1 MNTST
6 ARARRDQDNN
16 EGTGNAR
23 LRPGE
28 TSAVQGVNPRITAGI
43 RYAVDGGIPGEWH
56 LRIIRSSVPAG
67 RVTGFQ
73 TALLDDEIIFL
84 TPDDVDA
91 AGLPAFGCQ
100 IADQTVLTREP
111 KFVGDAIAAVLAP
124 TLAAA
129 RIAASLVEVSYERA
143 PAVFDEMAAIAPDAL
158 LVHRSHATSESDS
171 AYFDMRP
178 QDGTN
183 VCHRFRIRTAALQG
197 RQEPNVITELD
208 DSDTALADAFAQADV
223 IIDEVFHTPAA
234 AHVPMEPH
242 ATNAQ
247 WVEGRL
253 EVVTGTQTP
262 FNMRQDLA
270 HIFGLAADDVRI
282 VVPPMGG
289 AFGAK
294 TFIRT
299 EAITALAARVSG
311 RPVRCVLD
319 RDEVFNEVTRHPSTV
334 RIRLGAKADG
344 TFVAKRIWAY
354 VNTGA
359 YADCGP
365 GVAQKMGYAGV
376 GPYRFEHVAVD
387 SYCIYT
393 NLPPGGAFR
402 GYGAMQSVW
411 ASERAVDLLADRL
424 GIDAVEL
431 RRQNLLRE
439 GDTFCTG
446 EVMHDSHFEE
456 LLDDAASAVG
466 WEKDGDRAGKGVAI
480 MLKGMQTPSKAEA
493 RIQLLPDGRYEVQ
506 AGTADMGQGASEML
520 TRLAAEYL
528 KCDVDQIVVCTPDT
542 DRVPY
547 DTRTTSSRSTHMMSR
562 ALADAA
568 QDLLQHGTVGH
579 GYVSNDG
586 GLDPETGQGVASSHW
601 HQGSAAASLDV
612 DEETGVIT
620 LRTLYASSYAG
631 KVVNPHG
638 ADLQNEGSMILG
650 LGSAL
655 FEELQF
661 SDGQMTNPNLSDY
674 NIASALDVVSIS
686 HKVMQIPGAE
696 VHGLGETAVPPVP
709 PAIGNAV
716 ASFGYH
722 VTRLP
727 MTPERVLAA
736 APSHEQASPPVGHI
750 QGEEGA

>member
-1 MNTST
+1 MSDTT
-6 ARARRDQDNN
+6 EQY
-16 EGTGNAR
+16 TG
-23 LRPGE
+23 PGAS
-28 TSAVQGVNPRITAGI
+28 SAVRGINPRIVAGI
-43 RYAVDGGIPGEWH
+43 RYSLDEGIPGEWH
-56 LRIIRSSVPAG
+56 LRIIRSGVPAG

-73 TALLDDEIIFL
+73 TALLDDDVVFIS
-84 TPDDVDA
+84 PDDIQD
-91 AGLPAFGCQ
+91 LPAFGCQ
-100 IADQTVLTREP
+100 IADQVVLTREP
-111 KFVGDAIAAVLAP
+111 KFVGDPIAVVVAP
-124 TLAAA
+124 TARDA
-129 RIAASLVEVSYERA
+129 RIAASLIEVDYETT
-143 PAVFDEMAAIAPDAL
+143 PAVYDEMDAIADGAQ
-158 LVHRSHATSESDS
+158 LVHATHHTSESDS

-183 VCHRFRIRTAALQG
+183 VCHRFRIRTPGLQG
-197 RQEPNVITELD
+197 RDEPDLVRSLD
-208 DSDTALADAFAQADV
+208 DPDDALTDAFADADV
-223 IIDEVFHTPAA
+223 VVDEVFHTPAA

-242 ATNAQ
+242 ATSAQ

-253 EVVTGTQTP
+253 EVTTGTQTP

-270 HIFGLAADDVRI
+270 HVFGLAAEDVR
-282 VVPPMGG
+282 VVAPPMGG

-299 EAITALAARVSG
+299 EAVTALAALRVG

-319 RDEVFNEVTRHPSTV
+319 RDEIFNEVTRHPATV
-334 RIRLGAKADG
+334 RVRLGAKRDG

-376 GPYRFEHVAVD
+376 GPYRFDHVAVD

-411 ASERAVDLLADRL
+411 ASERVVDMMADLL
-424 GIDAVEL
+424 GVDAVEL
-431 RRQNLLRE
+431 RRQNLLQE

-456 LLDDAASAVG
+456 LLDDAAQAVG
-466 WEKDGDRAGKGVAI
+466 WVRDGDRAGKGVAI

-493 RIQLLPDGRYEVQ
+493 RIRLLPDGRYEVQ
-506 AGTADMGQGASEML
+506 SATADMGQGASEML
-520 TRLAAEYL
+520 TRLAAESL
-528 KCDVDQIVVCTPDT
+528 KCDLDQIVVCTPDT

-568 QDLLQHGTVGH
+568 RDLLTHGDVGH

-586 GLDPETGQGVASSHW
+586 GLDPDTGQGVASSHW
-601 HQGSAAASLDV
+601 HQGSAAAELVV
-612 DEETGVIT
+612 DPDTGVIS
-620 LRTLYASSYAG
+620 LSTLYASSYAG
-631 KVVNPHG
+631 KVVNKHG
-638 ADLQNEGSMILG
+638 AELQNEGSMILG
-650 LGSAL
+650 LGTAL

-661 SDGQMTNPNLSDY
+661 TDGQMTNPNLSDY
-674 NIASALDVVSIS
+674 NIASALDVGSIR
-686 HKVMQIPGAE
+686 HRVMEIPGAE

-716 ASFGYH
+716 ASFGYD
-722 VTRLP
+722 VRALP
-727 MTPERVLAA
+727 MTPERVLGAA
-736 APSHEQASPPVGHI
+736 TTPST
-750 QGEEGA
+750 EEEL

>member
-1 MNTST
+1 MTRPT
-6 ARARRDQDNN
+6 LQAPLGER
-16 EGTGNAR
+16 TGP
-23 LRPGE
+23 RPGDPGFS
-28 TSAVQGVNPRITAGI
+28 SATTGINPRITAGI
-43 RYAVDGGIPGEWH
+43 RYSLDHTVPGEWH
-56 LRIIRSSVPAG
+56 LRVIRSSVPCG
-67 RVTGFQ
+67 RVTGFE
-73 TALLDDEIIFL
+73 TSLLDEDVTFI
-84 TPDDVDA
+84 TPDDLDGL
-91 AGLPAFGCQ
+91 AGFGCQ
-100 IADQTVLTREP
+100 IADQVVLTREP
-111 KFVGDAIAAVLAP
+111 KFVGDPVALVVAP
-124 TLAAA
+124 TAKDA
-129 RIAASLVEVSYERA
+129 RVAASLVEVTYEEA
-143 PAVFDEMAAIAPDAL
+143 PAVYGELEALSPEAP
-158 LVHRSHATSESDS
+158 LVHARHFTSESDS

-183 VCHRFRIRTAALQG
+183 VCHRFRIRTPGLQG
-197 RQEPNVITELD
+197 RDEPAVVTDLRDED
-208 DSDTALADAFAQADV
+208 EALADLFEGADV
-223 IIDEVFHTPAA
+223 VIDEVFHTPAA

-242 ATNAQ
+242 ATTAQ
-247 WVEGRL
+247 WVDGRL

-270 HIFGLAADDVRI
+270 GIFGLASEDVRV

-299 EAITALAARVSG
+299 EALTAAAARIVG

-334 RIRLGAKADG
+334 RVKLGATRDG
-344 TFVAKRIWAY
+344 TFVAKRLWCY

-376 GPYRFEHVAVD
+376 GPYRFDEVAVD

-411 ASERAVDLLADRL
+411 ASERVVDMMADAL

-431 RRQNLLRE
+431 RRKNLLRD

-446 EVMHDSHFEE
+446 EVMHDTHFEE
-456 LLDDAASAVG
+456 LLDDAARAVG
-466 WEKDGDRAGKGVAI
+466 WSTGGDRAGKGVAI

-493 RIQLLPDGRYEVQ
+493 RIRLMPDGRYEVQ
-506 AGTADMGQGASEML
+506 SATADIGQGAGEML
-520 TRLAAEYL
+520 TRLAAESL
-528 KCDVDQIVVCTPDT
+528 KCEVDQVVVISPDT

-568 QDLLQHGTVGH
+568 RDLLAHGSVGH

-586 GLDPETGQGVASSHW
+586 GLDPDTGQGLASSHW
-601 HQGSAAASLDV
+601 HQGSAAAELAV
-612 DEETGVIT
+612 DPETGLVE
-620 LRTLYASSYAG
+620 LATLYASSYAG

-638 ADLQNEGSMILG
+638 AELQQEGSMILG
-650 LGSAL
+650 LGTAL

-661 SDGQMTNPNLSDY
+661 SEGQLTNPNLSDY
-674 NIASALDVVSIS
+674 NISSALDVAAIT
-686 HKVMQIPGAE
+686 HRVMELPGAE

-716 ASFGYH
+716 ASLGYD
-722 VTRLP
+722 VRRLP
-727 MTPERVLAA
+727 MTPERVLESATTA
-736 APSHEQASPPVGHI
+736 HDDPT
-750 QGEEGA
+750 EEP

>member
-1 MNTST
+1 MTEPRQHT
-6 ARARRDQDNN
+6 IPDEA
-16 EGTGNAR
+16 
-23 LRPGE
+23 RPGAS
-28 TSAVQGVNPRITAGI
+28 SAVTGINPRITAGI
-43 RYAVDGGIPGEWH
+43 RYPVDGGIPGEWH

-67 RVTGFQ
+67 RVTRFE
-73 TALLDDEIIFL
+73 TSLLDEDVVFI
-84 TPDDVDA
+84 TPDQVD
-91 AGLPAFGCQ
+91 GLSTFGCQ
-100 IADQTVLTREP
+100 IADQVVLTREP
-111 KFVGDAIAAVLAP
+111 KFVGDPIAAVVAP
-124 TLAAA
+124 TLKDA
-129 RIAASLVEVSYERA
+129 RVAASLVEVDYEER
-143 PAVFDEMAAIAPDAL
+143 PAVFDELEAL
-158 LVHRSHATSESDS
+158 GVDSPLVHERHHTSESDS

-183 VCHRFRIRTAALQG
+183 VCHRFRIRTAGLQG
-197 RQEPNVITELD
+197 RDEVAVVTDLTDPD
-208 DSDTALADAFAQADV
+208 DTLADAFADADV
-223 IIDEVFHTPAA
+223 VVDEVFHTPAA

-247 WVEGRL
+247 WVGDRL

-270 HIFGLAADDVRI
+270 VIFGLAAEDVRV

-299 EAITALAARVSG
+299 EAITALAAKLTG

-319 RDEVFNEVTRHPSTV
+319 RDEVFNEVTRHPATV
-334 RIRLGAKADG
+334 RVKLGAKNDG

-376 GPYRFEHVAVD
+376 GPYRFDHVAVD

-411 ASERAVDLLADRL
+411 ASERVVDLMADRL

-431 RRQNLLRE
+431 RRTNLLQE
-439 GDTFCTG
+439 GDVFCTG

-456 LLDDAASAVG
+456 LLDDAAAAVD
-466 WEKDGDRAGKGVAI
+466 WKRDGDRTGKGIAI

-493 RIQLLPDGRYEVQ
+493 RIELLPDGRYEVQ
-506 AGTADMGQGASEML
+506 AATADMGQGASEML
-520 TRLAAEYL
+520 TRLAAENL
-528 KCDVDQIVVCTPDT
+528 KCDLDQIVVCTPDT

-568 QDLLQHGTVGH
+568 RDLLTHGSIGH

-586 GLDPETGQGVASSHW
+586 GLDPDTGQGVASSHW
-601 HQGSAAASLDV
+601 HQGSASAQLTV
-612 DEETGVIT
+612 DDDTGVIS
-620 LRTLYASSYAG
+620 LGTLYASSYAG
-631 KVVNPHG
+631 KVVNKHG
-638 ADLQNEGSMILG
+638 AELQQEGSMILG
-650 LGSAL
+650 LGTAL
-655 FEELQF
+655 FEELHF
-661 SDGQMTNPNLSDY
+661 VDGQLTNPNLSDY
-674 NIASALDVVSIS
+674 NIASALDVASIR
-686 HKVMQIPGAE
+686 HRVMEVPGAE

-716 ASFGYH
+716 ASLGYDVH
-722 VTRLP
+722 RLP

-736 APSHEQASPPVGHI
+736 RRPAEEQS
-750 QGEEGA
+750 

>member
-1 MNTST
+1 MSD
-6 ARARRDQDNN
+6 RDPSS
-16 EGTGNAR
+16 
-23 LRPGE
+23 PGYS
-28 TSAVQGVNPRITAGI
+28 SAVTGINPRITAGI
-43 RYAVDGGIPGEWH
+43 RYSIDTGIPGEWH
-56 LRIIRSSVPAG
+56 LRIIRSSIPAG

-73 TALLDDEIIFL
+73 TALLDDDVLFL
-84 TPDDVDA
+84 TPDDIE
-91 AGLPAFGCQ
+91 GLSTFGCQ
-100 IADQTVLTREP
+100 IADQRVLTREP
-111 KFVGDAIAAVLAP
+111 RFVGDAIAAVLAP

-129 RIAASLVEVSYERA
+129 RVAASLVEVTYEESTPVFEHLDAVAAGA
-143 PAVFDEMAAIAPDAL
+143 P
-158 LVHRSHATSESDS
+158 LVHAAHATSDSDS

-178 QDGTN
+178 QAGTN
-183 VCHRFRIRTAALQG
+183 VCHRFRIRTPGLQG
-197 RQEPNVITELD
+197 RAEPDVIDVLD
-208 DSDTALADAFAQADV
+208 DPDEALRDAFDDADV
-223 IIDEVFHTPAA
+223 IVDEVFHTPAA

-242 ATNAQ
+242 ATSAQ
-247 WVEGRL
+247 WVDGRL
-253 EVVTGTQTP
+253 EVITGTQTP
-262 FNMRQDLA
+262 FNLRQDLA
-270 HIFGLAADDVRI
+270 GIFGLSNEDVRV

-299 EAITALAARVSG
+299 EAIAAAAAKISG

-319 RDEVFNEVTRHPSTV
+319 RDEVFNEVTRHAATV
-334 RIRLGAKADG
+334 RIKIGATQDG

-376 GPYRFEHVAVD
+376 GPYRFAHVAVD

-411 ASERAVDLLADRL
+411 ASERAVDMLAERL
-424 GIDAVEL
+424 GMDAVEL
-431 RRQNLLRE
+431 RRRNLLQD

-446 EVMHDSHFEE
+446 ETMHDVHFEE
-456 LLDDAASAVG
+456 LLDEAAEAVG
-466 WEKDGDRAGKGVAI
+466 WPRAPWSSEERAGLGIAV

-493 RIQLLPDGRYEVQ
+493 RIELLPDGRYEVQ
-506 AGTADMGQGASEML
+506 SATADMGQGASEML
-520 TRLAAEYL
+520 TRLAAEHL
-528 KCDVDQIVVCTPDT
+528 KCDTDQIVVCTPDT

-562 ALADAA
+562 ALEDAA
-568 QDLLQHGTVGH
+568 RDLLVDGRVGH

-586 GLDPETGQGVASSHW
+586 GLDPDTGQGVASSHW
-601 HQGSAAASLDV
+601 HQGSAAARLTV
-612 DEETGVIT
+612 DEETGVISLDT
-620 LRTLYASSYAG
+620 IFAASYAG
-631 KVVNPHG
+631 AVVNPHG
-638 ADLQNEGSMILG
+638 AELQQEGSMILG

-661 SDGQMTNPNLSDY
+661 SQGQMTNPNLSDY
-674 NIASALDVVSIS
+674 NIPSSLDIASIS
-686 HKVMQIPGAE
+686 HLVLQKPGAE

-716 ASFGYH
+716 ASLGYDVH
-722 VTRLP
+722 TLP

-736 APSHEQASPPVGHI
+736 AHPGALEK
-750 QGEEGA
+750 EESWS